1 MVRLPLS
8 REGMANYLGIAR
20 ETISRKFSQM
30 ENEHLIRSINNKSM
44 LLLDRT
50 ALEKMS
56 GI

>member
-30 ENEHLIRSINNKSM
+30 ENEHLIRS
-44 LLLDRT
+44 D
-50 ALEKMS
+50 
-56 GI
+56 